1 MKVKTKTIDVSRQI
15 PGPVAQQPIIHVARK
30 TSVELSTYRVFLFAA
45 CALFMLAFAGVD
57 IAHIASYAV
66 PIGLIHVVSYA
77 IYKREGLK
85 VGILSALLMI
95 ALAGYG
101 FFRAQ
106 ELMLAL
112 GASLQRVSVAGL
124 IITGVLFVESLFR
137 KK

>member
-1 MKVKTKTIDVSRQI
+1 MQMKTTKTIDVKRIS
-15 PGPVAQQPIIHVARK
+15 GPVAQQPIIHVPRK

-85 VGILSALLMI
+85 VGILSAALMI

-106 ELMLAL
+106 ELVLAL
-112 GASLQRVSVAGL
+112 GASFQRVSIAGL
-124 IITGVLFVESLFR
+124 IVTGALFVESLFR
-137 KK
+137 RK

>member
-1 MKVKTKTIDVSRQI
+1 MQMKTKTIDVKRIS
-15 PGPVAQQPIIHVARK
+15 GPVEQQQIIHIAK
-30 TSVELSTYRVFLFAA
+30 TSTVELSTYRVFLFAA

-85 VGILSALLMI
+85 VGALSALLMI
-95 ALAGYG
+95 AVSGYG

-106 ELMLAL
+106 ELVLAL
-112 GASLQRVSVAGL
+112 GASFQRVSIAGL
-124 IITGVLFVESLFR
+124 IVTGVLFVESLFR